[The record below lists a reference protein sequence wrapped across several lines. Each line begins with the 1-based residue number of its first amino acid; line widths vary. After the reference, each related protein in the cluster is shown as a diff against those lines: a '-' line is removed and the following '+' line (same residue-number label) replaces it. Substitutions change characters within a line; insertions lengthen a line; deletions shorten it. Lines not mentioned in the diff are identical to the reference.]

1 MLTYLSGNKPCTQTW
16 RERACCKA
24 TQMGELSFL
33 SEEGKKLTD
42 YSRQSALTDCKNK
55 MAIYFLFR
63 MLSHLC
69 LAQEDGLIS
78 SIPGCDWQVFSVFTI
93 KYCLSN
99 WCVHNHSDLTN
110 EKNEQSKWIKSQ
122 AQPLFEVNKMGSH
135 KLKELFPPSKTENK
149 MCHSDMFP
157 ETLNEI
163 ISLIVGFVMW
173 KKEKPCSKHSK
184 NCCNSNS
191 VF

>member
-1 MLTYLSGNKPCTQTW
+1 
-16 RERACCKA
+16 
-24 TQMGELSFL
+24 MGELSFL

-55 MAIYFLFR
+55 MAIYSVFR

-110 EKNEQSKWIKSQ
+110 EKNEQSKWMKSQ
-122 AQPLFEVNKMGSH
+122 AQVLFEVNKMGSP
-135 KLKELFPPSKTENK
+135 KLKTLFPPSKIENK
-149 MCHSDMFP
+149 MCHSDMFS
-157 ETLNEI
+157 ETLNKI
-163 ISLIVGFVMW
+163 IYFIVGCVMW
-173 KKEKPCSKHSK
+173 KKKP
-184 NCCNSNS
+184 
-191 VF
+191 VQ